1 MSKRGRRRHS
11 RRRRSSSRSKQ
22 TFYSVPFISYKLD
35 KSAGGKH
42 EGAGEY
48 LPKEKVGS
56 YDVDEDDKRDNAPPR
71 EKRRKRDYHV
81 SLFQDQ
87 SSHTLKTEKTEVKI
101 VTSVSVDNFKDAPVK
116 ITFQHSREPFDE
128 HLPVTNIININCVGP
143 RINLQVREIAPQ
155 TSSGVNTTIVLINEE
170 KNLDQS
176 QDDSPRN
183 AANGSLSGLND
194 TLSPRKDST
203 KNHGIR
209 ATPSPSDDRA
219 RNDELSRTKKV
230 FRKSYSSDHLWNI
243 PPTSTSLEGL
253 VSDLA
258 SCNIASETRT
268 KRFEPESGNAFYDG
282 VQEHVETSPLFDD
295 SSFSDRSHLTKDFL
309 DCPTGKSHARPNSV
323 EDGNASFPPRRRQ
336 TFPGVSVSPKW
347 RRDHHLA
354 SYGGSCS
361 LGNGS
366 PMSLMKSGGIPNIPR
381 RRSLLVAAAVRRL
394 GEKRNGD
401 DFVDQS
407 EVTDSGFDQE
417 MGEVE
422 CSSPKAPIAMGINVI
437 PPSRSASEDRIGQ
450 SQTAFSSQ
458 KCRGENLPVSAS
470 SGFLVDSRSRAAIC
484 TQDQIQWSNAQHATL
499 SLPLEIDKTRD
510 LADKRTR
517 SLEVFASNQRA
528 ADGQEHFEGPE
539 KPSTSRSSLEIKDHL
554 KVASLKDGESSPHD
568 SWARRRKLF
577 KDSKQWSSAGGSS
590 FTSDIAEESVSED
603 IPSMDLTIPDHENEG
618 FYAETFH
625 SVAWLY
631 QKEKEVPASS
641 PSGLKARSPLVS
653 IRERT
658 VKVDK
663 GLGEYPWGFRI
674 QYAKPIVVTE
684 VDTNGAAEEAGLA
697 VGDYVLAVNGTDV
710 TSISH
715 SEAAQLARQGPEELT
730 LTVGS
735 DIGRAPNVPRPA
747 CRGYLHKRTQ
757 SGLIK
762 GWRKRWFVLTPDA
775 WLCYYKHKRDEGKCQ
790 AVAALKMEGAE
801 VGPDLS
807 LGKAFALKCQPASAE
822 RTYYLCATSG
832 QEMKRWL
839 EAMERAIHPIIQHHV
854 WEDVTRHN
862 WALPPL
868 AVKNPECLGLLH
880 KMDKSKDSKD
890 AWVQHYS
897 ILKDACL
904 YLYSGIRA
912 TRARGYM
919 VREQHFASK
928 KSTIE
933 LKPPSDEFKTFYFC
947 AENPNENK
955 RWITALK
962 ASIKKWLPLRQ
973 ALQDYMGGPPEATRM

>member
-1 MSKRGRRRHS
+1 MWTQHFSH
-11 RRRRSSSRSKQ
+11 
-22 TFYSVPFISYKLD
+22 TFSSVPFISSKPD
-35 KSAGGKH
+35 KTH

-48 LPKEKVGS
+48 LPNQKVGP
-56 YDVDEDDKRDNAPPR
+56 YDADEDDKRDNSPPK

-81 SLFQDQ
+81 NLFQDQ
-87 SSHTLKTEKTEVKI
+87 SCHSLKTEKTEMKI
-101 VTSVSVDNFKDAPVK
+101 ITSVSVDNFKDAPVK
-116 ITFQHSREPFDE
+116 ITFQHSREPLDE
-128 HLPVTNIININCVGP
+128 HLPVTNIININCLGP
-143 RINLQVREIAPQ
+143 RINLEVREIAPK
-155 TSSGVNTTIVLINEE
+155 TSSGINTTIFLINED
-170 KNLDQS
+170 KNLNQS
-176 QDDSPRN
+176 QKEPTCSPQN
-183 AANGSLSGLND
+183 VSNV
-194 TLSPRKDST
+194 
-203 KNHGIR
+203 
-209 ATPSPSDDRA
+209 SPSGSNETPKSKCPNRA
-219 RNDELSRTKKV
+219 RNIKLSRTNKV
-230 FRKSYSSDHLWNI
+230 FRKTFSSDPLWNI
-243 PPTSTSLEGL
+243 LPTSTSLEGL

-258 SCNIASETRT
+258 SCNIASETQT
-268 KRFEPESGNAFYDG
+268 KRFEPESG
-282 VQEHVETSPLFDD
+282 VQEQVDD
-295 SSFSDRSHLTKDFL
+295 SSFSDQSHLTKDVL
-309 DCPTGKSHARPNSV
+309 DFPTV
-323 EDGNASFPPRRRQ
+323 EDGKASSKRRQ
-336 TFPGVSVSPKW
+336 TFPGVLVSPKW
-347 RRDHHLA
+347 RQDQHL
-354 SYGGSCS
+354 GGSCS
-361 LGNGS
+361 LGTRS
-366 PMSLMKSGGIPNIPR
+366 FMSLMKNGGIPNSSR
-381 RRSLLVAAAVRRL
+381 KQSVLVAAAVRRL
-394 GEKRNGD
+394 QEKRN
-401 DFVDQS
+401 FVDQS
-407 EVTDSGFDQE
+407 EVTDSGFEQE
-417 MGEVE
+417 IGEVD
-422 CSSPKAPIAMGINVI
+422 CPSPKAPVELGINVI
-437 PPSRSASEDRIGQ
+437 PPSRSASEDRLGQ
-450 SQTAFSSQ
+450 SRAAFSSQ
-458 KCRGENLPVSAS
+458 KCQSENLPVSVS
-470 SGFLVDSRSRAAIC
+470 SDFLVDSKSRAVIC
-484 TQDQIQWSNAQHATL
+484 TQDQIQRSDAQHDTL
-499 SLPLEIDKTRD
+499 SLPMEIEKTRD
-510 LADKRTR
+510 LVDKRAH
-517 SLEVFASNQRA
+517 SLEVFASNQQA
-528 ADGQEHFEGPE
+528 ENGQEHFEGTD
-539 KPSTSRSSLEIKDHL
+539 KPSSSRSSLEVKDHL
-554 KVASLKDGESSPHD
+554 KVASLTDGESSPHD

-590 FTSDIAEESVSED
+590 FASDVADESVSED
-603 IPSMDLTIPDHENEG
+603 IPSMDLAIPDNQNKV

-631 QKEKEVPASS
+631 QKEKEVLPPSS

-663 GLGEYPWGFRI
+663 GLGDYPWGFRI

-684 VDTNGAAEEAGLA
+684 VDTNGAAEEAGLI

-807 LGKAFALKCQPASAE
+807 LGKAFALKCQPASTE

-904 YLYSGIRA
+904 YLYSGIRS
-912 TRARGYM
+912 TRARGAIYLHGYM
-919 VREQHFASK
+919 VREHQFASK
-928 KSTIE
+928 KSAIE

-955 RWITALK
+955 RWITAFK